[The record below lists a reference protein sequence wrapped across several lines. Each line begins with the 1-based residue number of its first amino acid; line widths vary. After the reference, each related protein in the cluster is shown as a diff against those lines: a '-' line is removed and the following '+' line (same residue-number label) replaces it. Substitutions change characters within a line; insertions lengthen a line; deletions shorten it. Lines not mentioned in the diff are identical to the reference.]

1 MLKKLCG
8 TLPRQSLIT
17 LYKSFTRPHLD
28 DANII
33 YDHLNNLN
41 VSKKIETCQYNAKNP
56 GFSWLLILSQNTSF
70 LKILLNFVN
79 SFRRYEEII
88 CQQKLFSS
96 FFLDYILDFLGAQ
109 EINFQK
115 FAIFWVLWQYFVTN
129 NLVTSSYNRWC
140 HDFLIF
146 NIL

>member
-1 MLKKLCG
+1 MLKKLSG
-8 TLPRQSLIT
+8 TLPRQSVIT

-33 YDHLNNLN
+33 YDHQNNLN

-96 FFLDYILDFLGAQ
+96 IFLDYILDFLGAQ

>member
-1 MLKKLCG
+1 MLKKLSG

-96 FFLDYILDFLGAQ
+96 IFLDYILDFLGAQ

-115 FAIFWVLWQYFVTN
+115 FAIFWVLWQCFVTN

>member
-1 MLKKLCG
+1 MLKKLSG

-96 FFLDYILDFLGAQ
+96 IFLDYILDFLGAQ

>member
-1 MLKKLCG
+1 MLKKLSG